1 VQNNSFRQPE
11 PDARNKSV
19 KVPLAITFFETSYND
34 GLTYVTELHIERGD
48 RKRGRQGR
56 EREMGGAVKV
66 YGVVASP
73 FVATVLLCLEET
85 GVGYELVP
93 VDMAA
98 REQKTEPYLCR
109 NVSFLSSSTIQMR
122 NYCSLQ

>member
-1 VQNNSFRQPE
+1 
-11 PDARNKSV
+11 
-19 KVPLAITFFETSYND
+19 
-34 GLTYVTELHIERGD
+34 
-48 RKRGRQGR
+48 
-56 EREMGGAVKV
+56 MGGAVKV

-98 REQKTEPYLCR
+98 REQKTEPYLSR
-109 NVSFLSSSTIQMR
+109 NVSFLS
-122 NYCSLQ
+122 

>member
-1 VQNNSFRQPE
+1 
-11 PDARNKSV
+11 
-19 KVPLAITFFETSYND
+19 
-34 GLTYVTELHIERGD
+34 
-48 RKRGRQGR
+48 
-56 EREMGGAVKV
+56 MGCAVKV

-85 GVGYELVP
+85 GVSYELVP

-109 NVSFLSSSTIQMR
+109 NVSFQSSSTIQMR
-122 NYCSLQ
+122 NYCSPQSDKLSCMPVWDKLLFPVLV